1 MRELKKDLKYKPRK
15 EQQEALNFIGDIFK
29 NKPDLK
35 HILLD
40 LPVGIG
46 KSYLALMVA
55 DWYKKNIDKT
65 AKFDILTNSKYL
77 QQQYTEEFN
86 SIQSLAGKDNY
97 DCEQYACSCSQGKE
111 FNRLNKTS
119 CESCPYDRS
128 KNGFIAGDIS
138 LTNFHLYILYAL
150 YMPDFIKGRGAK
162 VLIVDEAHDFDQ
174 IFSDFISISVT
185 EPLIKRLQFSN
196 DKQIISDLQKVKNVN
211 DYVIFLKD
219 LVGEIHST
227 VSDVEKLL
235 GSSVKNSGFSITKRN
250 QKVSKVFNEK
260 TSDVKLMSTIA
271 DLKQLE
277 LKIEVFLKEYK
288 EQPENWVLESNWN
301 EKTKQTSLSLEPIW
315 AYNYLDKYIWSNYD
329 HVIMMSGTILD
340 KNLFSYLNGL
350 DVTKT
355 AYYSIPSPFPAANRP
370 IYYMPV
376 GRMTYTNKVSAF
388 KQYVPYLKKLLAK
401 YKNHKGI
408 IHTNSFEL
416 ASWIKKDVKDK
427 RLLFHESD
435 TKAETLRKHFDTE
448 DPTVVV
454 SPSVSTGVSFDNDRS
469 RFQIIAK
476 IPYPSLA
483 SQKNKMRQKM
493 MPEWYSWRT
502 IASLIQMT
510 GRSVRSASDYADT
523 IIIDSCFS
531 DIMKYSSHLLPQ
543 YIQDAIKKINIKEGA
558 N

>member
-1 MRELKKDLKYKPRK
+1 MRDLKKDLKYKPRK
-15 EQQEALNFIGDIFK
+15 EQQEALNFVGDIFK

-35 HILLD
+35 HVLLD

-46 KSYLALMVA
+46 KSYLALMIS
-55 DWYKKNIDKT
+55 DWYKKNIDKD

-77 QQQYTEEFN
+77 QEQYTEEFS

-97 DCEQYACSCSQGKE
+97 TCDQYACSCAQGKE

-128 KNGFIAGDIS
+128 KNGFIAGDIA

-150 YMPDFIKGRGAK
+150 YMPDFIKTRGAK

-185 EPLIKRLQFSN
+185 EPLVKRLQFSN
-196 DKQIISDLQKVKNVN
+196 ADQIISDLSKVKSVRE
-211 DYVIFLKD
+211 YVIFLSE
-219 LVGEIHST
+219 LVGEIHTT
-227 VSDVEKLL
+227 VSEVEKLL
-235 GSSVKNSGFSITKRN
+235 GSSVKTTSFSTTIRN
-250 QKVSKVFNEK
+250 QKVSKVLSEK

-277 LKIEVFLKEYK
+277 MKIEVFLKEYK
-288 EQPENWVLESNWN
+288 EQPENWVLESNYN
-301 EKTKQTSLSLEPIW
+301 DKTKQTVLSLEPIW

-355 AYYSIPSPFPAANRP
+355 AYYSIPSPFPVSNRP

-376 GRMTYTNKVSAF
+376 GRMTYTNKVAAF

-416 ASWIKKDVKDK
+416 AQWIKKDVKDK

-469 RFQIIAK
+469 RFQIIGK

-510 GRSVRSASDYADT
+510 GRSVRSVSDHADT
-523 IIIDSCFS
+523 IIIDACFS
-531 DIMKYSSHLLPQ
+531 DIMRYSSHLIPQ

-558 N
+558 